1 MRYNRSRSS
10 DESFWVS
17 YADLM
22 AGLLFVFILLLGAII
37 IKYGYMQSDLR
48 AIKTD
53 LDEQKRILQM
63 SEEELAQKKRDVAS
77 VTDQLILAKQ
87 QNLDLTLMQ
96 AQLQKELDKL
106 RVDVNASDESLKAA
120 RALLAQQADDLNL
133 TRSHLTLSAKEIEG
147 LKALLLDAEETR
159 DIAKGEL
166 LASSK
171 ALSDATNT
179 IKLKEGELALLS
191 KTLLDKTLAHQKL
204 VEDLDLTKRRIQ
216 NLTGIRLNVIAEL
229 KAKLGNAIDVDPNSG
244 AIRLPSSV
252 LFDVGSY
259 EIKPEAKKQLRQ
271 TLEPY
276 FEVLLGNEKIRE
288 NIDRIMIEG
297 HTDSDGTYM
306 HNLDLSQKRAL
317 SVMAFIYSWDEKR
330 NPLLQKYLSAIG
342 RSYSDLIVKNGLEDK
357 EASRRIEIKFSVSN
371 KKAISEIETF
381 LKGKY

>member
-1 MRYNRSRSS
+1 MRYNRSRST

-37 IKYGYMQSDLR
+37 IKYTYMQSDLR

-53 LDEQKRILQM
+53 LDEQKRVLQM

-77 VTDQLILAKQ
+77 VTDKLILAQQ
-87 QNLDLTLMQ
+87 QNLELTLSQ
-96 AQLQKELDKL
+96 AELQKALDKL
-106 RVDVNASDESLKAA
+106 KVDTNATEESLKAA
-120 RALLAQQADDLNL
+120 RTLLAQQADDLNL
-133 TRSHLTLSAKEIEG
+133 TRANLTLSANEIES
-147 LKALLLDAEETR
+147 LKVLLLDAEQTR
-159 DIAKGEL
+159 DVAKGEL
-166 LASSK
+166 LASTK
-171 ALSDATNT
+171 ALTDTTNT
-179 IKLKEGELALLS
+179 LKLKEGELALLS

-252 LFDVGSY
+252 LFDVGSF
-259 EIKPEAKKQLRQ
+259 ELKPDAKKQLRE

-276 FEVLLGNEKIRE
+276 FEVLLGNPSIRE

-317 SVMAFIYSWDEKR
+317 SVMTFIYSWDEKR
-330 NPLLQKYLSAIG
+330 NPLLQNYLSAIG
-342 RSYSDLIVKNGLEDK
+342 RSYSDRIFKNNVEDK

-371 KKAISEIETF
+371 KKAMSEIETF
-381 LKGKY
+381 LKGSY